1 MMERNYKLPKEGGLE
16 PGADPAD
23 IIRKFEKIYTNIYEN
38 EASGAAYVAREIAD
52 CIREKQSIGE
62 MCVLGITTGK
72 SPVGVFRAL
81 VELHRSEGLSFRNVV
96 VFSLDEFFP
105 ITPEELQSR
114 NYSIHE
120 SLLDLVD
127 IAPENIHIPDGTL
140 PQDEVAAFCREYESK
155 IEEYDGIDL
164 MILGTGV
171 QGQIGFNEPGSAFVA
186 PTHVVDLTANTIE
199 AAMSQVAGTC
209 RSMGIVVVD

>member
-81 VELHRSEGLSFRNVV
+81 VELHRSV
-96 VFSLDEFFP
+96 
-105 ITPEELQSR
+105 
-114 NYSIHE
+114 
-120 SLLDLVD
+120 
-127 IAPENIHIPDGTL
+127 
-140 PQDEVAAFCREYESK
+140 
-155 IEEYDGIDL
+155 
-164 MILGTGV
+164 
-171 QGQIGFNEPGSAFVA
+171 
-186 PTHVVDLTANTIE
+186 
-199 AAMSQVAGTC
+199 
-209 RSMGIVVVD
+209 